1 MRRFDEP
8 PPFVPSKEE
17 AAILINSKPDLKQ
30 QTMTALLYSSGLRI
44 GEVYHRPKNWLF
56 PQQRHPDRPIDTF

>member
-8 PPFVPSKEE
+8 SPFVPSKEE
-17 AAILINSKPDLKQ
+17 AAILIDSKPDLKQ

-44 GEVYHRPKNWLF
+44 EVVYHCPKDWLF